1 MRKPKKGDASVPRA
15 QIDPVGFELRKMKE
29 EEEDDDDDKRVELR
43 IPVSFSFEDGAGAV
57 QTVAGVASVYSFDPF
72 GILEGGIRFNI
83 HLLNQLRPVP
93 SAWCRL
99 AFSFHFHFPFPFLR
113 FGWVMR

>member
-1 MRKPKKGDASVPRA
+1 MGAEKKGDASAPHTQTNLVA
-15 QIDPVGFELRKMKE
+15 FELRRVE
-29 EEEDDDDDKRVELR
+29 EEKDDNDDKRVELR